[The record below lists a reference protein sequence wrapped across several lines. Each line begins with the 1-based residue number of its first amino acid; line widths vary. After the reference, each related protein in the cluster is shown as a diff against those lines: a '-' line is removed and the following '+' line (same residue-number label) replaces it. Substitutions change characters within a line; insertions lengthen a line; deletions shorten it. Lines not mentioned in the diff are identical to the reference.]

1 METETAATASI
12 ALQLPSKTSEKTAN
26 TKSSQTS
33 RRKFILASI
42 ILLLVLVGGI
52 CGLLV
57 YLHVIPFG
65 SSSSPSS
72 GEMPAAEY
80 QGDYLWKPSG
90 AEFEIHI
97 DPAQSEKEV
106 DVASSCTCNRVRIRN
121 CRRLMRCEKKWALF
135 ISTRDNQLW
144 YSYW

>member
-1 METETAATASI
+1 METASI
-12 ALQLPSKTSEKTAN
+12 ALQLPSKTSEKTSTK

-65 SSSSPSS
+65 SSSSSSS
-72 GEMPAAEY
+72 GELQAQS
-80 QGDYLWKPSG
+80 QGDYLFKPSG
-90 AEFEIHI
+90 AEFEVHI
-97 DPAQSEKEV
+97 DPAQSDNEV
-106 DVASSCTCNRVRIRN
+106 DVANSCRCSGKRINN
-121 CRRLMRCEKKWALF
+121 CRTIYRCEKKWALYL
-135 ISTRDNQLW
+135 STRDSQLW
-144 YSYW
+144 YAWW